1 MDLELK
7 IENFGPID
15 KATIQVGRFT
25 VFAGPNSTG
34 KTFVSKML
42 YSMLGAMNANHALVF
57 FGTMANIIES
67 SLQHLERNSRAV
79 EERPLSAIRRGLQK
93 IDSILRGG
101 VPKSSG
107 PK

>member
-15 KATIQVGRFT
+15 KATIQIGQFTVT

-42 YSMLGAMNANHALVF
+42 YSMLGARMRI
-57 FGTMANIIES
+57 M
-67 SLQHLERNSRAV
+67 R
-79 EERPLSAIRRGLQK
+79 
-93 IDSILRGG
+93 
-101 VPKSSG
+101 
-107 PK
+107 